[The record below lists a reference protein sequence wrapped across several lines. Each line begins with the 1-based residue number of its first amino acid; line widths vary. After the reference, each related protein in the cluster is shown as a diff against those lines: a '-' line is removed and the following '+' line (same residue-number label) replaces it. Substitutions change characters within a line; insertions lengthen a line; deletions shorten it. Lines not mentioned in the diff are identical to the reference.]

1 MREGEGGN
9 ILVVIGDEGIIMVE
23 PELEPLHGKIKAAI
37 TENSN
42 LPIKYLVAPH
52 FHGEQTGG
60 NAPFHR
66 DGAVI
71 VAQDNV
77 RVRLLAGTT
86 NGVNYNKSPPAH
98 LDAIPT
104 ETYVGGPKTVAVR
117 GRQALVTHAT

>member
-37 TENSN
+37 MGSSN
-42 LPIKYLVAPH
+42 LPIKYLVDTH

-66 DGAVI
+66 DGAII

-77 RVRLLAGTT
+77 RLRLFAGTT
-86 NGVNYNKSPPAH
+86 NGLTYNKSPPAH
-98 LDAIPT
+98 PDPIPT
-104 ETYVGGPKTVAVR
+104 KTYLPGTNID
-117 GRQALVTHAT
+117 ALPAH